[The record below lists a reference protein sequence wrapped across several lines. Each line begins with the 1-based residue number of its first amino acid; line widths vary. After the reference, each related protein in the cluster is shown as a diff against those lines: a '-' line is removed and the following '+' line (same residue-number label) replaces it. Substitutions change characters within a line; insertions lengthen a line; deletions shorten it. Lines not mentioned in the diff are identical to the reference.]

1 MFKIIGA
8 DGKEYGPVPAD
19 KIRDWITSRR
29 ADLQTKA
36 CREGET
42 EWKTLGD
49 FPEFAAPPPV
59 ATGTTAAT
67 GPAPAAAA
75 VAPAA
80 FTVPVAP
87 AAGNVLADRGTRL
100 VAQIIDFLAGCV
112 AGIPGGV
119 LLVLGGGRHGG
130 PLAFA
135 GIAVIVFGSLILLGI
150 QIYLLTTNG
159 QTVGKKLMNIRIVTW
174 PDGADAGFVKA
185 FLLRMF
191 VNGLISAVPVLGF
204 LYLLVDICFIFRD
217 DRRCIHD
224 LIAGTQ
230 VVTA

>member
-1 MFKIIGA
+1 MFIIIGA

-19 KIRDWITSRR
+19 KIQGWITTRR
-29 ADLQTKA
+29 ADLKTKA
-36 CREGET
+36 RRDGET

-49 FPEFAAPPPV
+49 FPEFAAPPAAP
-59 ATGTTAAT
+59 GMTAA
-67 GPAPAAAA
+67 PAPA
-75 VAPAA
+75 VPAPAT
-80 FTVPVAP
+80 FTVPMAP
-87 AAGNVLADRGTRL
+87 AAGEARLADRGTRL

-159 QTVGKKLMNIRIVTW
+159 QTVGKKLMSIRIVTW
-174 PDGADAGFVKA
+174 PDGAEAGFVKA

-191 VNGLISAVPVLGF
+191 VNGLITAIPLLGF

>member
-1 MFKIIGA
+1 MFIIIGA

-19 KIRDWITSRR
+19 KIQGWIATRR
-29 ADLQTKA
+29 ADLKTKA
-36 CREGET
+36 RREGET

-49 FPEFAAPPPV
+49 FPEFVAPPPPV
-59 ATGTTAAT
+59 AGVAAT
-67 GPAPAAAA
+67 PPPVAAAPAT
-75 VAPAA
+75 
-80 FTVPVAP
+80 FTVPVTPSGSPSA
-87 AAGNVLADRGTRL
+87 LADRGTRL

-135 GIAVIVFGSLILLGI
+135 GVAVIVFGSLILLGI
-150 QIYLLTTNG
+150 QIYLLTTAG
-159 QTVGKKLMNIRIVTW
+159 QTIGKKLMNIRIVTW
-174 PDGADAGFVKA
+174 PDSAHAGFVKA

-191 VNGLISAVPVLGF
+191 VNGLITAVPVIGF
-204 LYLLVDICFIFRD
+204 LYLIVDICFIFRD